1 MPEFSRVT
9 IAGREYLVLNLTVK
23 PKKVKS
29 KGKEYIQHYIN
40 LPKWI
45 SKILY
50 EEAGENPETELPIVT
65 LIAPAEWYHG
75 ILWDEMPERAW
86 KTIPNKI
93 RQELEALGL
102 SRKPRKTVFIAAT
115 EEELKELELNPNDI
129 ISLEK
134 LKRKILEKT
143 MMKATPITPKKQ

>member
-1 MPEFSRVT
+1 M
-9 IAGREYLVLNLTVK
+9 
-23 PKKVKS
+23 
-29 KGKEYIQHYIN
+29 
-40 LPKWI
+40 
-45 SKILY
+45 
-50 EEAGENPETELPIVT
+50 T